1 MQPDAAGPSGYAFP
15 VVPRYSEIDQQCVV
29 FFGHYLTWFDEA
41 FTGFLEHVGT
51 PYPDLIAAGCDVQ
64 IVHSELDYAD
74 SVRWGDD
81 VRITVTCEKLGTTSI
96 TSALGVWRSPDA
108 ASPAVTGRL
117 VHVCVDATALTKI
130 PVPDALASALRTR
143 LA

>member
-1 MQPDAAGPSGYAFP
+1 MTGYAFAFP
-15 VVPRYSEIDQQCVV
+15 VVPRYSEIDQQHVV

-41 FTGFLEHVGT
+41 FTGYLAYLGT

-81 VRITVTCEKLGTTSI
+81 VRITVRCERVGSTSI

-108 ASPAVTGRL
+108 AAPAVTGRL
-117 VHVCVDATALTKI
+117 VHVCVDATAFTKI
-130 PVPDALASALRTR
+130 AVPGALAGALRAE